1 MLALQMALTLEA
13 PRKPWPAGPR
23 GRPYFGHL
31 GELRRDRLG
40 FLTRLARQYGDF
52 VPMKVRTKDA
62 VLVSDPALIEEMLFA
77 RAADF
82 SKNNLSDF
90 FHPALRKLLLFEES
104 SSWLEQRRLAQPALR
119 PDRMPAYA
127 RAMAER
133 SEHLCDTWRDGQILD
148 VTAEMRALTLDILA
162 RTLFDFD
169 LAEIAAEAPVIF
181 DAILEDVGA
190 RAFSP
195 LYVSLL
201 PTGSNLRAR
210 ARFKRAQEMVN
221 ELIATR
227 RRDAD
232 GRTDLLSALIRHR
245 TPEGRALTDD
255 EIKLT
260 LIPLSFAGH
269 ETTSMALSWALH
281 LLAADPDQQR
291 RVRAELSSVL
301 DGRRATGDDV
311 SRLPITAGVL
321 HETLRLYPPIWGFGR
336 ESVRDTELG
345 GYSIPAGTTIFAS
358 QWVLHRDTRYF
369 QDPDAFNPDR
379 WAGGLASRL
388 PRCAYM
394 PFGAGPRRCLG
405 STFAVIEAVVALATI
420 CARYELQPVASSNPE
435 LEPLITLRAKNLY
448 VRVAAAR

>member
-1 MLALQMALTLEA
+1 MALTLQA
-13 PRKPWPAGPR
+13 ATKPWPAGPR

-40 FLTRLARQYGDF
+40 FLTRLAREYGDF
-52 VPMKVRTKDA
+52 VPMKVKTKDA

-127 RAMAER
+127 RIMAER
-133 SEHLCDTWRDGQILD
+133 TEHLCDGWKDGQVLD
-148 VTAEMRALTLDILA
+148 VTAAMRTLTLDILS

-169 LAEIAAEAPVIF
+169 LAEIAEEAPAIF

-195 LYVSLL
+195 IYLSFL
-201 PTGSNLRAR
+201 PTGSNLRSR
-210 ARFKRAQEMVN
+210 ARFKRAQELVN

-227 RRDAD
+227 RREAD
-232 GRTDLLSALIRHR
+232 GRGDLLSVLIRHR
-245 TPEGRALTDD
+245 TADGRALTDD
-255 EIKLT
+255 EVKLT
-260 LIPLSFAGH
+260 LIPLAFAGH
-269 ETTSMALSWALH
+269 ETTAMALSWSLH
-281 LLAADPDQQR
+281 LLAGHHEAQR
-291 RVRAELSSVL
+291 RLRAEVRSVV
-301 DGRRATGDDV
+301 DGRLVTGDDV
-311 SRLPITAGVL
+311 PRLPFTAGVL

-336 ESVRDTELG
+336 EAVRDTELG
-345 GYSIPAGTTIFAS
+345 KFAIPAGTTIFAS
-358 QWVLHRDTRYF
+358 QWVLHRDARYF
-369 QDPDAFNPDR
+369 ADPDGFNPDR

-388 PRCAYM
+388 PRCAFM
-394 PFGAGPRRCLG
+394 PFGVGPRRCLG
-405 STFAVIEAVVALATI
+405 STFAVLEAVIALATV
-420 CARYELQPVASSNPE
+420 CARYELVPAGQSSPA

-448 VRVAAAR
+448 VKVAAAR